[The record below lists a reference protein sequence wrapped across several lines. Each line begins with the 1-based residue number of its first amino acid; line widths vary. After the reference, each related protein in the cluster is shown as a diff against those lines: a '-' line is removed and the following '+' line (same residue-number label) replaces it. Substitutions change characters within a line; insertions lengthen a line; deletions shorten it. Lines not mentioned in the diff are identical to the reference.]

1 MAKKNSSTV
10 SLTRKTTTKI
20 YKLDNLN
27 GLRSS
32 SVTEVT
38 EVIEVCEEIGLDPL
52 EVRSGAEVRRF
63 NRNARATWDSIWYG
77 RSGRSN
83 EMQDSDE

>member
-1 MAKKNSSTV
+1 MAKKNSNTV

-38 EVIEVCEEIGLDPL
+38 EVIEVAEEVGFDPL
-52 EVRSGAEVRRF
+52 EVRDAADIRRF
-63 NRNARATWDSIWYG
+63 RRQAESFMDRLWFG
-77 RSGRSN
+77 
-83 EMQDSDE
+83 SDE